1 MLFVSVAKNYFTWHY
16 TKAFSELFAVW
27 LNFLWF
33 IIHFFSLPQLF
44 TALFAPWRRITES
57 RGNLLSLEDWLGF
70 IIINLVSRLI
80 GATFRL
86 TIIVCGAVSLA
97 LTIALGILIFLC
109 WWAAPIVITAS
120 LIGGVALLANSL
132 IT

>member
-33 IIHFFSLPQLF
+33 VTHFFSLPQLF
-44 TALFAPWRRITES
+44 GSLFAPWRRMTEDR
-57 RGNLLSLEDWLGF
+57 RGVHSLEDWLGF

-80 GATFRL
+80 GATFRI
-86 TIIVCGAVSLA
+86 TIIVCGAISLA
-97 LTIALGILIFLC
+97 LTIALGIATYLFWLI
-109 WWAAPIVITAS
+109 APVVITAS
-120 LIGGVALLANSL
+120 LIVGVALLVSGL
-132 IT
+132 IP